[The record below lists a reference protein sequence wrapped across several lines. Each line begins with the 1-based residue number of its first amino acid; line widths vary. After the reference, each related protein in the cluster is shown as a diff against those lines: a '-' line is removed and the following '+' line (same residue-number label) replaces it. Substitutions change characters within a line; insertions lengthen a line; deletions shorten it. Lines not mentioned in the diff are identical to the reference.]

1 MNEKVIIPK
10 NRKKG
15 KYNANVALPQQIRDS
30 GKKYR
35 YLLRREKMK
44 ITKLSTLIA
53 AALLTCSLFA
63 GCSAPQTAADSQA
76 SASNTGGLYFTNQPV
91 HESPEWVQNL
101 DAAKDAEQLIVVAG
115 VGKTTAYITMHEK
128 DKDGNWQQI
137 ISTPGFI
144 GIDGLGDANIHDAY
158 TPVGTFTVGKAFGI
172 ADDPGCPM
180 GYTKVDDSYYW
191 SGDVREGMGFNQ
203 LVSTKDLPD
212 LDTKESEHIIGV
224 EYPYQYCLD
233 IGYNTEGVVEKG
245 FAFLLHCFG
254 TEEPY
259 TEGCVEVP
267 EDIMIFIL
275 QHIREGCKITID
287 TLENFGG
294 DFDA

>member
-1 MNEKVIIPK
+1 
-10 NRKKG
+10 
-15 KYNANVALPQQIRDS
+15 
-30 GKKYR
+30 
-35 YLLRREKMK
+35 MK
-44 ITKLSTLIA
+44 ITKLSTLIIA
-53 AALLTCSLFA
+53 PLLLFSLLT
-63 GCSAPQTAADSQA
+63 GCSAPQATADRQA
-76 SASNTGGLYFTNQPV
+76 NTSNIDGLYFTNQPIR
-91 HESPEWVQNL
+91 ESPEWVKNL
-101 DAAKDAEQLIVVAG
+101 TAAKEAEQLIVIAG
-115 VGKTTAYITMHEK
+115 VDKTTAYITMHEK
-128 DKDGNWQQI
+128 DKDGIWQQI

-144 GIDGLGDANIHDAY
+144 GSDGLGDANIRDAY

-212 LDTKESEHIIGV
+212 LDTKESEHIIDF
-224 EYPYQYCLD
+224 EYAYQYCLD
-233 IGYNTEGVVEKG
+233 MGYNAEGVAEKG
-245 FAFLLHCFG
+245 YAFLLHCFG
-254 TEEPY
+254 TMEPY
-259 TEGCVEVP
+259 TAGCVEVP
-267 EDIMIFIL
+267 ENIMIFIL